1 MIQLFKSQPN
11 KEAFIEFIKTHTNKE
26 RNYYKVTNDIYKQ
39 MVFKE
44 VIAPFLETIRPHYH
58 ISKQFYLDRK
68 MTYSRFITV
77 IRHICKFLDITY
89 TSNMKYSNSSYQID
103 YFIYLL

>member
-26 RNYYKVTNDIYKQ
+26 RNYYKITNDIYKQ

-44 VIAPFLETIRPHYH
+44 VIAPFLENIRPHYH
-58 ISKQFYLDRK
+58 ISKQFYLCKLLKNYKLLTSSEMDEVIDLFDDYK
-68 MTYSRFITV
+68 SR
-77 IRHICKFLDITY
+77 H
-89 TSNMKYSNSSYQID
+89 
-103 YFIYLL
+103 